1 MSKTTVDKIL
11 KIARA
16 EVGTKAT
23 NVKRCK
29 YNTAFY
35 GAEVSGNCYDW
46 CAAFIWWLF
55 KQANADDMLGVK
67 TAGCGVLA
75 QTFYNK
81 GKIVRSGYK
90 AGDIVLFH
98 WSNEASTIVPGAYAV
113 DHVGIIESVNSDGS
127 YTTIEGNTGGGNGAV
142 LRQKRWSSCISY
154 VCRPDYVSANNSN
167 QGEEEMIKMG
177 SKNLATLAFK
187 KQLITL
193 YNMKIIKTKVD
204 NSAGFGNGTLKAVK
218 EAQKAAKITVD
229 GIVGEK
235 TINAIYHLINDC
247 NWSKDKK
254 IANAKKALG

>member
-35 GAEVSGNCYDW
+35 GAEVSGSCYEW
-46 CAAFIWWLF
+46 CAAFVWWVF
-55 KQANADDMLGVK
+55 KQAGADDMLFCK

-81 GKIVRSGYK
+81 GKIVRNGYK

-142 LRQKRWSSCISY
+142 LRQKRWASCISY
-154 VCRPDYVSANNSN
+154 ACRPDYAKNSTN
-167 QGEEEMIKMG
+167 KETEEMIKYG
-177 SKNLATLAFK
+177 EHNTAILAFK

-204 NSAGFGNGTLKAVK
+204 NSNGFGDGTLKAVK
-218 EAQKAAKITVD
+218 EAQRAGNITANGVVD
-229 GIVGEK
+229 EK
-235 TINAIYHLINDC
+235 TVNVIYHLINDC

>member
-35 GAEVSGNCYDW
+35 GAEVSGSCYDW

-142 LRQKRWSSCISY
+142 LRQKRWASCISY
-154 VCRPDYVSANNSN
+154 ACRPDYVKNSTN
-167 QGEEEMIKMG
+167 KETEEMIKFG
-177 SKNLATLAFK
+177 AHNTATLAFK

-193 YNMKIIKTKVD
+193 YNMGIIKTKVD
-204 NSAGFGNGTLKAVK
+204 NSNGFGDGTLKAVK
-218 EAQKAAKITVD
+218 EAQKAAKITVN
-229 GIVGEK
+229 GIVDEK
-235 TINAIYHLINDC
+235 LINAIYHLINDGIRA
-247 NWSKDKK
+247 KDRK

>member
-16 EVGTKAT
+16 EVGIKAT

-35 GAEVSGNCYDW
+35 GTEVSGSWYDW
-46 CAAFIWWLF
+46 CAAFVWWVF
-55 KQANADDMLGVK
+55 KQAGADDMLFCK

-75 QTFYNK
+75 QTFYSKN
-81 GKIVRSGYK
+81 KIVRSGYK

-142 LRQKRWSSCISY
+142 LRQKRWASCISY
-154 VCRPDYVSANNSN
+154 VCRPDYISSGSTNK
-167 QGEEEMIKMG
+167 EDEEMIKIG
-177 SKNLATLAFK
+177 SHNNATLAFK
-187 KQLITL
+187 KQLLTL
-193 YNMKIIKTKVD
+193 YNLGLIKTKVD
-204 NSAGFGNGTLKAVK
+204 TSNGFGDGTLKAVK
-218 EAQKAAKITVD
+218 EVQKLAKITVD
-229 GIVGEK
+229 GVVGEK
-235 TINAIYHLINDC
+235 TINAVYTLTTNAIKSRDT
-247 NWSKDKK
+247 K
-254 IANAKKALG
+254 ITNAKKALA

>member
-23 NVKRCK
+23 NIKRCK

-35 GAEVSGNCYDW
+35 GAEVSGSWYDW

-142 LRQKRWSSCISY
+142 LRQKRWASCISY
-154 VCRPDYVSANNSN
+154 ACRPDYVKNSTN
-167 QGEEEMIKMG
+167 KETEEMIKFG
-177 SKNLATLAFK
+177 AHNTATLAFK

-193 YNMKIIKTKVD
+193 YNMGIIKTKVD
-204 NSAGFGNGTLKAVK
+204 NSNGFGDGTLKAVK
-218 EAQKAAKITVD
+218 EAQKAAKITVN
-229 GIVGEK
+229 GIVDEK
-235 TINAIYHLINDC
+235 LINAIYHLINDGIRA
-247 NWSKDKK
+247 KDRK

>member
-23 NVKRCK
+23 NIKRCK

-35 GAEVSGNCYDW
+35 GAEVSGSCYDW

-113 DHVGIIESVNSDGS
+113 DHVGIIESVNSDSS

-142 LRQKRWSSCISY
+142 LRQKRWASCISY
-154 VCRPDYVSANNSN
+154 ACRPDYVKNSTN
-167 QGEEEMIKMG
+167 KETEEMIKFG
-177 SKNLATLAFK
+177 AHNTATLAFK

-193 YNMKIIKTKVD
+193 YNMGIIKTKVD
-204 NSAGFGNGTLKAVK
+204 NSNGFGDGTLKAVK
-218 EAQKAAKITVD
+218 EAQKAAKITVN
-229 GIVGEK
+229 GIVDEK
-235 TINAIYHLINDC
+235 LINAIYHLINDGIRA
-247 NWSKDKK
+247 KDRK

>member
-23 NVKRCK
+23 NIKRCK

-35 GAEVSGNCYDW
+35 GAEVSGSCYDW

-142 LRQKRWSSCISY
+142 LRQKRWASCISY
-154 VCRPDYVSANNSN
+154 ACRPDYVKNSTN
-167 QGEEEMIKMG
+167 KETEEMIKFG
-177 SKNLATLAFK
+177 AHNTATLAFK

-193 YNMKIIKTKVD
+193 YNMGIIKTKVD
-204 NSAGFGNGTLKAVK
+204 NSNGFGDGTLKAVK
-218 EAQKAAKITVD
+218 EAQKAAKITVN
-229 GIVGEK
+229 GIVDEK
-235 TINAIYHLINDC
+235 LINAIYHLINDGIRA
-247 NWSKDKK
+247 KDRK

>member
-1 MSKTTVDKIL
+1 MAKTTVDKIL

-23 NVKRCK
+23 NIKRCK

-35 GAEVSGNCYDW
+35 GSEVSGSCYDW
-46 CAAFIWWLF
+46 CAAFVWWVF
-55 KQANADDMLGVK
+55 KQANADDMLFVK

-90 AGDIVLFH
+90 AGDVVLFH

-142 LRQKRWSSCISY
+142 LRQKRWASCISY
-154 VCRPDYVSANNSN
+154 VCRPDYVGSSANK
-167 QGEEEMIKMG
+167 EDEEMIKYG
-177 SKNLATLAFK
+177 EHNTATLAFK
-187 KQLITL
+187 KQLLEL
-193 YNMKIIKTKVD
+193 YNMGIIKTKVD
-204 NSAGFGNGTLKAVK
+204 NSNGFGDGTLKAVK
-218 EAQKAAKITVD
+218 EVQKLAKITVD
-229 GIVGEK
+229 GIVGEQ
-235 TINAIYHLINDC
+235 TINAVYTLISNAIK
-247 NWSKDKK
+247 SKDTK
-254 IANAKKALG
+254 IANAKKALA